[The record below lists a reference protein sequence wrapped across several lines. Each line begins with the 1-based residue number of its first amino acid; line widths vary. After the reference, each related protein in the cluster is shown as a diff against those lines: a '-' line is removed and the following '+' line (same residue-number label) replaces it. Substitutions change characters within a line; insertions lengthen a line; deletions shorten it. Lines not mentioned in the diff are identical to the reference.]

1 MRHLANI
8 DPRLNIDSLNKDNR
22 LLAYINFSGNFTE
35 ESGETF
41 CKNLYEAENKAKKL
55 GQAIIPIVI
64 NSYGGALDALMAMIE
79 AINAC
84 SLPVATVVSGKAMSC
99 GALLFSCGKE
109 GHRYIGENSRVMIHE
124 GSTFTCGKNSE
135 VKSDANEIQRLN
147 EKYFN
152 ILDANCKKEK
162 GYFQDVMYRVH
173 KNSDWF
179 LTPEECVKHNLA
191 NFIGTPTLKV
201 NVKMNHEFGL

>member
-22 LLAYINFSGNFTE
+22 LLTYINFSGNFTE
-35 ESGETF
+35 QSGETF
-41 CKNLYEAENKAKKL
+41 CKDLYEAENKAKKL

-64 NSYGGALDALMAMIE
+64 NSYGGAIDALMSMME
-79 AINAC
+79 AINNC
-84 SLPVATVVSGKAMSC
+84 SLPVATIVSGKAMSC
-99 GALLFSCGKE
+99 GTLLFSCGKE
-109 GHRYIGENSRVMIHE
+109 GHRYVGEHSRVMIHE
-124 GSTFTCGKNSE
+124 VSSVAIGKNDEIKSSSAE
-135 VKSDANEIQRLN
+135 VERLN
-147 EKYFN
+147 EKLFN

-191 NFIGTPTLKV
+191 NFIGIPTLKV